1 MLKKILILLLSSM
14 MWLFGIPTVYPI
26 DATTPMESIKPIEAI
41 KPIDAITPIENTAIP
56 KCAVHP
62 MGEEYDLNLD
72 GVVSVE
78 DIMKVANAWTLK
90 LHDAHYSPAY
100 DFNSDNLVDI
110 QDIMLVASKWGESC
124 YDLYPKKDKK

>member
-1 MLKKILILLLSSM
+1 MFKKIIILLLSFM
-14 MWLFGIPTVYPI
+14 VWLFGIPIVYPI
-26 DATTPMESIKPIEAI
+26 DATHPMEYIQPMEAI
-41 KPIDAITPIENTAIP
+41 PPIENTVIP

-72 GVVSVE
+72 GVVTVE

-100 DFNSDNLVDI
+100 DFNSDNLVDV